1 MIVFD
6 RVVPRVGVVGP
17 GNNAGEISAC
27 PERVVLLFFVG
38 SEKVTCT
45 VE

>member
-1 MIVFD
+1 MVVFN

-17 GNNAGEISAC
+17 SYNAGEISAC
-27 PERVVLLFFVG
+27 PERVVLLLFVG
-38 SEKVTCT
+38 SEKVTCA